1 MVIFVQNNHY
11 VPINIYHMRTKTLL
25 TAFFIMFIGMM
36 VYAQKEK
43 THNNFIKKI
52 EDTILKYKKT
62 NVDPDYVD
70 IPERDFMLT
79 FKFREAFQTYDMEF
93 PILISELELPDP
105 YPMVLPSNTNSNLF
119 IQTNLNTVKSS
130 ALIGFDW
137 HGLAISIP
145 LPINN
150 SFAKAYSIATNG
162 SKFGFTVRY
171 RTVDEPE
178 GTVNN
183 AFLQTCEKVNERLNE
198 LIERH
203 EKGLPVTENHD
214 PVFSHK
220 SDVIPENWDLRTV
233 YADAYYVFN
242 NNKFSMPAARTGRL
256 IQKRSAGSLFVMA
269 NFNQSRLHMY
279 KMLNYTEEIF
289 RHDQFSI
296 GAGYGYNWAINNGKL
311 LFSISVIPMFSLV
324 NRETHSCW
332 DDPDDAYMKTNP
344 EDVDI
349 WDAYDKH
356 FYDASTYGRDSRF
369 TVNGFV
375 RGGINYHIGRSLL
388 NLSCDYRQ
396 YMFRSCTGMEITN
409 REIDLTLKYGYRF

>member
-1 MVIFVQNNHY
+1 
-11 VPINIYHMRTKTLL
+11 MRTKTLL
-25 TAFFIMFIGMM
+25 TAFLMMFIGMTL
-36 VYAQKEK
+36 YAQD
-43 THNNFIKKI
+43 THKNLIKKI
-52 EDTILKYKKT
+52 DDIILKYKKT
-62 NVDPDYVD
+62 KVDPDYVN

-93 PILISELELPDP
+93 PILIGEMELPDP
-105 YPMVLPSNTNSNLF
+105 YPMVLPSNTNENLF

-130 ALIGFDW
+130 AQIGFDW

-150 SFAKAYSIATNG
+150 SFAKAYSLASNG
-162 SKFGFTVRY
+162 STFGFTVRY

-183 AFLQTCEKVNERLNE
+183 AFLHACEEVEGRVIE
-198 LIERH
+198 LKERH
-203 EKGLPVTENHD
+203 DRGLPLTENHD
-214 PVFSHK
+214 PVFSQK

-242 NNKFSMPAARTGRL
+242 NKRFSMPAARTGRL

-279 KMLNYTEEIF
+279 RMLNYTEEIF

-324 NRETHSCW
+324 NRESHSSW
-332 DDPDDAYMKTNP
+332 DDPDDIYMQTDP
-344 EDVDI
+344 EEDDL
-349 WDAYDKH
+349 WEAYDKH

>member
-105 YPMVLPSNTNSNLF
+105 YPMVLPSNTNENLF

-130 ALIGFDW
+130 AQIGFDW

-242 NNKFSMPAARTGRL
+242 NKKFSMPAARTGRL

-279 KMLNYTEEIF
+279 RMLNYTEEIF

-344 EDVDI
+344 EDVDL

>member
-1 MVIFVQNNHY
+1 
-11 VPINIYHMRTKTLL
+11 
-25 TAFFIMFIGMM
+25 
-36 VYAQKEK
+36 
-43 THNNFIKKI
+43 
-52 EDTILKYKKT
+52 
-62 NVDPDYVD
+62 
-70 IPERDFMLT
+70 
-79 FKFREAFQTYDMEF
+79 
-93 PILISELELPDP
+93 
-105 YPMVLPSNTNSNLF
+105 
-119 IQTNLNTVKSS
+119 VKSS
-130 ALIGFDW
+130 AQIGFDW

-171 RTVDEPE
+171 RAVEEPE

-203 EKGLPVTENHD
+203 EKGLLVTENHD

-242 NNKFSMPAARTGRL
+242 NKKFSMPAARTGRL

-279 KMLNYTEEIF
+279 RMLNYTEEIF

-344 EDVDI
+344 EDVDL

>member
-1 MVIFVQNNHY
+1 
-11 VPINIYHMRTKTLL
+11 MRTKTLL
-25 TAFFIMFIGMM
+25 MAFLMMFIGMTL
-36 VYAQKEK
+36 YAQN
-43 THNNFIKKI
+43 THKNLIKKI
-52 EDTILKYKKT
+52 DDIILKYKKT
-62 NVDPDYVD
+62 KVDPDYVD

-105 YPMVLPSNTNSNLF
+105 YPMVLPSNTNDNLF

-130 ALIGFDW
+130 AQIGFDW

-183 AFLQTCEKVNERLNE
+183 AFLQACEEVEGRVIE
-198 LIERH
+198 LKERH
-203 EKGLPVTENHD
+203 DRGLPLTENHD
-214 PVFSHK
+214 PVFSQK
-220 SDVIPENWDLRTV
+220 SDVIPENCDLRTV

-242 NNKFSMPAARTGRL
+242 NKRFSMPAARTGRL

-279 KMLNYTEEIF
+279 RMLNYTEEIF

-324 NRETHSCW
+324 NRESHSSW
-332 DDPDDAYMKTNP
+332 DDPDDVYMQTDP
-344 EDVDI
+344 EEDDL
-349 WDAYDKH
+349 WEAYDKH

>member
-105 YPMVLPSNTNSNLF
+105 YPMVLPSNTNENLF

-130 ALIGFDW
+130 AQIGFDW

-171 RTVDEPE
+171 RAVEEPE

-242 NNKFSMPAARTGRL
+242 NKKFSMPAARTGRL

-279 KMLNYTEEIF
+279 RMLNYTEEIF

-344 EDVDI
+344 EDVDL

>member
-1 MVIFVQNNHY
+1 
-11 VPINIYHMRTKTLL
+11 MRTKTLL

-130 ALIGFDW
+130 AQIGFDW

-171 RTVDEPE
+171 RAVEEPE

-242 NNKFSMPAARTGRL
+242 NKKFSMPAARTGRL

-279 KMLNYTEEIF
+279 RMLNYTEEIF

-344 EDVDI
+344 EDVDL

>member
-1 MVIFVQNNHY
+1 
-11 VPINIYHMRTKTLL
+11 MRTKTLL
-25 TAFFIMFIGMM
+25 TAFLMMFIGMT
-36 VYAQKEK
+36 VYAQD
-43 THNNFIKKI
+43 THKNLIKKI
-52 EDTILKYKKT
+52 DDIILKYKKT
-62 NVDPDYVD
+62 KVDPDYVD

-93 PILISELELPDP
+93 PILIGEMELPDP
-105 YPMVLPSNTNSNLF
+105 YPMVLPSNTNENLF
-119 IQTNLNTVKSS
+119 IQTNVNTVKSS
-130 ALIGFDW
+130 AQIGFDW

-183 AFLQTCEKVNERLNE
+183 AFLQACEEVEGRVIE
-198 LIERH
+198 LKERH
-203 EKGLPVTENHD
+203 DRGLPLTENHD
-214 PVFSHK
+214 PVFSQK

-242 NNKFSMPAARTGRL
+242 NKRFSMPAARTGRL

-344 EDVDI
+344 EDVDL

-409 REIDLTLKYGYRF
+409 REIDLTLKYGYSF

>member
-1 MVIFVQNNHY
+1 MHTY
-11 VPINIYHMRTKTLL
+11 NIYHMRTKTLL
-25 TAFFIMFIGMM
+25 TAFFMLFIGMT
-36 VYAQKEK
+36 VCAQKEN
-43 THNNFIKKI
+43 THKNFIKKI
-52 EDTILKYKKT
+52 DDTILKFKKT
-62 NVDPDYVD
+62 KVDPNYVD
-70 IPERDFMLT
+70 VPERDFMLT
-79 FKFREAFQTYDMEF
+79 VKFREAFQTYDMEF
-93 PILISELELPDP
+93 PILISEEELPEP
-105 YPMVLPSNTNSNLF
+105 YPMVLPSNTNENLF
-119 IQTNLNTVKSS
+119 IKTNLNTVKSS
-130 ALIGFDW
+130 AQIGFDW

-150 SFAKAYSIATNG
+150 SFAKAYSLASNG
-162 SKFGFTVRY
+162 STFGFTVRY

-183 AFLQTCEKVNERLNE
+183 AFLQTCEEVEGRVNELK
-198 LIERH
+198 ERY
-203 EKGLPVTENHD
+203 EQGLPITENHA
-214 PVFSHK
+214 PVVTHK
-220 SDVIPENWDLRTV
+220 SDVIPDSWDLRTV

-242 NNKFSMPAARTGRL
+242 NKRFSMPAARTGRL
-256 IQKRSAGSLFVMA
+256 IQKRSAGSFFVMA
-269 NFNQSRLHMY
+269 NYNQSRLHMY
-279 KMLNYTEEIF
+279 RMLNYTEEKF

-332 DDPDDAYMKTNP
+332 DDPDDVYMQTDP
-344 EDVDI
+344 DDDDLWE
-349 WDAYDKH
+349 AYDKH
-356 FYDASTYGRDSRF
+356 FYDAATYGRDSKF

-396 YMFRSCTGMEITN
+396 YMFRSCTGMKVTN

>member
-1 MVIFVQNNHY
+1 
-11 VPINIYHMRTKTLL
+11 MRTKTLL
-25 TAFFIMFIGMM
+25 TAFLMMFIGMTL
-36 VYAQKEK
+36 YAQN
-43 THNNFIKKI
+43 THKNLIKKI
-52 EDTILKYKKT
+52 DDIILKYKKT
-62 NVDPDYVD
+62 KVDPDYVD

-93 PILISELELPDP
+93 PILIGEMELPDP
-105 YPMVLPSNTNSNLF
+105 YPMVLPSNTNENLF
-119 IQTNLNTVKSS
+119 IQTNLKTVKSS
-130 ALIGFDW
+130 AQIGFDW

-183 AFLQTCEKVNERLNE
+183 AFLQACEEVEGRVIE
-198 LIERH
+198 LKERH
-203 EKGLPVTENHD
+203 DRGLPLTENHD
-214 PVFSHK
+214 PVFSQK

-242 NNKFSMPAARTGRL
+242 NKRFSMPAARTGRL

-279 KMLNYTEEIF
+279 RMLNYTEEIF

-344 EDVDI
+344 EDVDL

>member
-1 MVIFVQNNHY
+1 
-11 VPINIYHMRTKTLL
+11 MRTKTLL
-25 TAFFIMFIGMM
+25 MAFLMMFIGMTL
-36 VYAQKEK
+36 YAQN
-43 THNNFIKKI
+43 THKNLIKKI
-52 EDTILKYKKT
+52 DDIILKYKKT
-62 NVDPDYVD
+62 KVDPDYVD

-93 PILISELELPDP
+93 PILIGEMELPDP
-105 YPMVLPSNTNSNLF
+105 YPMVLPSNTNDNLF

-130 ALIGFDW
+130 AQIGFDW

-183 AFLQTCEKVNERLNE
+183 AFLQACEEVEGRVIE
-198 LIERH
+198 LKERH
-203 EKGLPVTENHD
+203 DRGLPLTENHD
-214 PVFSHK
+214 PVFSQK

-242 NNKFSMPAARTGRL
+242 NKRFSMPAARTGRL

-279 KMLNYTEEIF
+279 RMLNYTEEIF

-324 NRETHSCW
+324 NRESHSSW
-332 DDPDDAYMKTNP
+332 DDPDDVYMQTDP
-344 EDVDI
+344 EEDDL
-349 WDAYDKH
+349 WEAYDKH

>member
-1 MVIFVQNNHY
+1 
-11 VPINIYHMRTKTLL
+11 MRTKTLL
-25 TAFFIMFIGMM
+25 TAFLMMFIGMTL
-36 VYAQKEK
+36 YAQN
-43 THNNFIKKI
+43 THKNLIKKI
-52 EDTILKYKKT
+52 DDIILKYKKT
-62 NVDPDYVD
+62 KVDPDYVD

-93 PILISELELPDP
+93 PILIGEMELPDP
-105 YPMVLPSNTNSNLF
+105 YPMVLPSNTNENLF

-130 ALIGFDW
+130 AQIGFDW

-183 AFLQTCEKVNERLNE
+183 AFLQACEEVEGRVIE
-198 LIERH
+198 LKERH
-203 EKGLPVTENHD
+203 DRGLPLTENHD
-214 PVFSHK
+214 PVFSQK

-242 NNKFSMPAARTGRL
+242 NKRFSMPAARTGRL

-279 KMLNYTEEIF
+279 RMLNYTEEIF

-324 NRETHSCW
+324 NRESHSSW
-332 DDPDDAYMKTNP
+332 DDPDDVYMQTDP
-344 EDVDI
+344 EDVDL

>member
-1 MVIFVQNNHY
+1 
-11 VPINIYHMRTKTLL
+11 MRTRTLL
-25 TAFFIMFIGMM
+25 TAFFMMFGMS
-36 VYAQKEK
+36 VYAQKEN
-43 THNNFIKKI
+43 THKNFIKKI
-52 EDTILKYKKT
+52 DDAILKYKKT
-62 NVDPDYVD
+62 KVDPNYVE

-79 FKFREAFQTYDMEF
+79 LKFREAFQTYDMEF
-93 PILISELELPDP
+93 PILVSEVELPEP
-105 YPMVLPSNTNSNLF
+105 YPMVLPSNTNENLF

-130 ALIGFDW
+130 AQIGFDW
-137 HGLAISIP
+137 HGLAVSIP

-150 SFAKAYSIATNG
+150 SFAKAYSLASNG
-162 SKFGFTVRY
+162 STFGFTVRY
-171 RTVDEPE
+171 RTVEEPK

-183 AFLQTCEKVNERLNE
+183 AFLQTCEEVEERVNELNE
-198 LIERH
+198 RYEQ
-203 EKGLPVTENHD
+203 GLPLTENHA
-214 PVFSHK
+214 PVITHK

-242 NNKFSMPAARTGRL
+242 NKRFSMPAARTGRL

-279 KMLNYTEEIF
+279 RMLNYTEEIF

-324 NRETHSCW
+324 NRESHSSW
-332 DDPDDAYMKTNP
+332 DDPDDVYMQTDP
-344 EDVDI
+344 EEDDL
-349 WDAYDKH
+349 WEAYDKH
-356 FYDASTYGRDSRF
+356 FYDAATYGRDSRF
-369 TVNGFV
+369 TINGFI
-375 RGGINYHIGRSLL
+375 RGGINYNIGRSLL

-396 YMFRSCTGMEITN
+396 YMFRSCTGMKITN

>member
-1 MVIFVQNNHY
+1 
-11 VPINIYHMRTKTLL
+11 MRTKTLL

-130 ALIGFDW
+130 AQIGFDW

-171 RTVDEPE
+171 RAVEEPE

-242 NNKFSMPAARTGRL
+242 NKKFSMPAARTGRL

-279 KMLNYTEEIF
+279 RMLNYTEEIF

-344 EDVDI
+344 EDVDL

-409 REIDLTLKYGYRF
+409 REIDFTLKYGYRF

>member
-62 NVDPDYVD
+62 NVNPDYVD

-130 ALIGFDW
+130 AQIGFDW

-171 RTVDEPE
+171 RAVEEPE

-242 NNKFSMPAARTGRL
+242 NKKFSMPAARTGRL

-279 KMLNYTEEIF
+279 RMLNYTEEIF